1 MRVRLLLLGLAI
13 LGSISTALSVGVLMN
28 NKEDIRI
35 STDQALN
42 YEIYT
47 DSWERLIF
55 EKTRELE
62 GFGLNGPR
70 SNFWKAEISTPLD
83 FGSTNNNSNYDL
95 DFSAAATGELLNP
108 FIRAFSSSQYSEA
121 GNFLNILFNPSLQR
135 QELLFFN
142 AIDPSNLES
151 VVCRKT
157 IFSRQYD
164 PCS

>member
-47 DSWERLIF
+47 DSWERLIS
-55 EKTRELE
+55 EKTQELE

-95 DFSAAATGELLNP
+95 D
-108 FIRAFSSSQYSEA
+108 
-121 GNFLNILFNPSLQR
+121 LQR
-135 QELLFFN
+135 GCYRRV
-142 AIDPSNLES
+142 AKPIH
-151 VVCRKT
+151 
-157 IFSRQYD
+157 
-164 PCS
+164 